1 MDLSTL
7 TPAPLWRHFLNLCAL
22 PHPSGHEEQVAA
34 YLLTFAKEKG
44 LEAHQEACGN
54 VIILK
59 DASEGYEKSPR
70 VILQA
75 HMDMVPVAA
84 PGVKHD
90 FLRDPIHPVL
100 HEDGTVTAQGTT
112 LGADDGIGIATMLA
126 LLEDESLEHGPLTC
140 IFTVEE
146 ETTMKGATGLDPRWL
161 KGDYLINLD
170 SEDTGLIFVGCAGS
184 CDIHMTYRPAFEELP
199 LGARA
204 LTLNLTGLK
213 GGHSGT
219 DIHKGHGNAIVLLS
233 SLLSELNARYA
244 LNLVTFSGGQA
255 VNSIPASATAT
266 VVVDT
271 LKANAFKQDLL
282 LFFEKVRAAHQEQD
296 PGMRLEITEAK
307 VPLKGMS
314 SASLEEL
321 TALVDSFSLGALAY
335 SAVDASIVQD
345 SCNLGL
351 ISTVKDEVHLTL
363 MPRSLD
369 KDSLPRLVALQ
380 TDNAVCRALGDKLSF
395 TCTPPHG
402 AWLSPSDNALIRTLK
417 QHWQEITGTPLTV
430 TVLHAGL
437 ECGFF
442 VEKGPA
448 SLQLISIGATIAYPH
463 SPDERLDSRGAAQ
476 ILALMQRTL
485 AHLK

>member
-7 TPAPLWRHFLNLCAL
+7 TPAPLWQHFEKICAL
-22 PHPSGHEEQVAA
+22 PHPSGHEEAVAE
-34 YLLTFAKEKG
+34 YLLDFAREHQ
-44 LEAHQEACGN
+44 LEAHREACGN

-59 DASEGYEKSPR
+59 DASEGYGKSPR

-75 HMDMVPVAA
+75 HMDMVPVTA

-126 LLEDESLEHGPLTC
+126 LLEDESLKHGPLTC

-146 ETTMKGATGLDPRWL
+146 ETTMKGATGLDPMWL

-255 VNSIPASATAT
+255 VNAIPASATAT

-282 LFFEKVRAAHQEQD
+282 LSFEKVRAAHQEQD
-296 PGMRLEITEAK
+296 PGMRLEISEAK
-307 VPLKGMS
+307 VPLKGLT
-314 SASLEEL
+314 SASLKEL
-321 TALVDSFSLGALAY
+321 TALIAAFSLGAL
-335 SAVDASIVQD
+335 SWSEVDPSIVQD
-345 SCNLGL
+345 SCNLGRVR
-351 ISTVKDEVHLTL
+351 TVKEEIELTL

-369 KDSLPRLVALQ
+369 KNGISRIVALQ
-380 TDNAVCRALGDKLSF
+380 TENATCKALGEKVSF
-395 TCTPPHG
+395 TRTPDHG